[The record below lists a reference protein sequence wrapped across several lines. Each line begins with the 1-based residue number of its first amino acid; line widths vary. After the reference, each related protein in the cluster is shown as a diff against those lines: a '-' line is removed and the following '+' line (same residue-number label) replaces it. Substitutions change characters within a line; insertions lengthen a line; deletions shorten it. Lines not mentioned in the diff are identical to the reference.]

1 MGSLFP
7 IQIIPD
13 RIIYYA
19 YFFEFK
25 IVEKNLRRFD
35 LEYKK
40 NSDHDIMIDQLIAI
54 AVEIE
59 TYVEF

>member
-25 IVEKNLRRFD
+25 IVEKKTSEDSTWNI
-35 LEYKK
+35 KK
-40 NSDHDIMIDQLIAI
+40 IPITIS
-54 AVEIE
+54 
-59 TYVEF
+59 